1 MNTNEYLAREVS
13 KELLKKTV
21 DNNNNYPQNAK
32 NDIKLIIDTSDTVDQ
47 MVEKLLTYFLGFNI
61 FGK

>member
-21 DNNNNYPQNAK
+21 DNNNYPQNVK
-32 NDIKLIIDTSDTVDQ
+32 NDIKLIIDTSDTVEQ
-47 MVEKLLTYFLGFNI
+47 MVEKLLTYFVGFNI
-61 FGK
+61 LGK